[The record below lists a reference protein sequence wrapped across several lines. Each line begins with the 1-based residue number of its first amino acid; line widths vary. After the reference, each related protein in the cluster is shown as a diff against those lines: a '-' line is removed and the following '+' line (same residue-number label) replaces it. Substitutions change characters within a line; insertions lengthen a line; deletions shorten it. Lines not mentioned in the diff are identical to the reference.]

1 MTEILIILLLIL
13 INGLFSMSEMAV
25 VSARKTTLTNQEKEG
40 KKGAK
45 EALQLAN
52 NPDRFLSTVQIGI
65 TLVGLLTGIYS
76 GAALAD
82 SFAQVFVKIG
92 LSYSVAHMV
101 AQTIIVVIVTYLT
114 IVFGELVPK
123 RLGLNLAEKISVT
136 VARPMMCLSKLA
148 APFVWLLSK
157 TTEFFVKMLGI
168 NKAETKVTEDDIKQ
182 MVQEGLED
190 GVVEEVEQDIVER
203 VFLLGDLKVSQL
215 MTHRTEME
223 VLYLDMTKE
232 EVKNTVLSSVY
243 ETYLVVED
251 SLDNA
256 VGVAQLKDLVGAF
269 DAEEFN
275 LKNWVQPADFI
286 YENMSVYKALEQ
298 MKENRISMSFIC
310 DEFGTFQG
318 VITLKDIL
326 EGLVGTIQEEE
337 SEPDIVQREDGKSW
351 LVDGQGK
358 FYEFL
363 TYFERED
370 LYPHT
375 QKFNTIAGFLIE
387 QMKKVPHVGET
398 LKWGGFYFEIIDMD
412 GARIDKVLVTLNDK
426 EA

>member
-1 MTEILIILLLIL
+1 
-13 INGLFSMSEMAV
+13 MSEMAV

-82 SFAQVFVKIG
+82 SFAQVFVKLG
-92 LSYSVAHMV
+92 LSYNVAHMV

-157 TTEFFVKMLGI
+157 TTEAFVKMLGI
-168 NKAETKVTEDDIKQ
+168 DKAETKVTEEDIKQ
-182 MVQEGLED
+182 MVQEGRED

-286 YENMSVYKALEQ
+286 YENMNVYKALEQ
-298 MKENRISMSFIC
+298 MKGDRVSMAFIC

-326 EGLVGTIQEEE
+326 EGLVGTINEEE
-337 SEPDIVQREDGKSW
+337 SDPDIVPREDGESW
-351 LVDGQGK
+351 LVDGQSK

-375 QKFNTIAGFLIE
+375 QKFNTVAGFLIE
-387 QMKKVPHVGET
+387 QMKKVPSAGESME
-398 LKWGGFYFEIIDMD
+398 WGDFRFEIIDMD
-412 GARIDKVLVTLNDK
+412 GARIDKVLVSKKKT
-426 EA
+426 

>member
-1 MTEILIILLLIL
+1 MIL

-82 SFAQVFVKIG
+82 SFAQVFVKLG
-92 LSYSVAHMV
+92 LSYNVAHMV
-101 AQTIIVVIVTYLT
+101 AQTIIVMIVTYLT

-157 TTEFFVKMLGI
+157 TTEAFVKMLGI
-168 NKAETKVTEDDIKQ
+168 DKAETKVTEEDIKQ
-182 MVQEGLED
+182 MVQEGRED

-269 DAEEFN
+269 DAEEFD

-286 YENMSVYKALEQ
+286 YENMNVYKALEQ
-298 MKENRISMSFIC
+298 MKGDRVSMAFIC

-326 EGLVGTIQEEE
+326 EGLVGTINEEE
-337 SEPDIVQREDGKSW
+337 SDPDIVPREDGESW
-351 LVDGQGK
+351 LVDGQSK

-375 QKFNTIAGFLIE
+375 QKFNTVAGFLIE
-387 QMKKVPHVGET
+387 QMKKVPSAGESME
-398 LKWGGFYFEIIDMD
+398 WGDFRFEIIDMD
-412 GARIDKVLVTLNDK
+412 GARIDKVLVSKKKT
-426 EA
+426 

>member
-1 MTEILIILLLIL
+1 MIL

-82 SFAQVFVKIG
+82 SFAQVFVKLG
-92 LSYSVAHMV
+92 LSYNVAHMV

-157 TTEFFVKMLGI
+157 TTEAFVKMLGI
-168 NKAETKVTEDDIKQ
+168 DKAETKVTEEDIKQ
-182 MVQEGLED
+182 MVQEGRED

-275 LKNWVQPADFI
+275 LKNLVQPADFI

-298 MKENRISMSFIC
+298 MKGDRVSMAFIC

-326 EGLVGTIQEEE
+326 EGLVGTINEEE
-337 SEPDIVQREDGKSW
+337 SDPDIVPREDGESW
-351 LVDGQGK
+351 LVDGQSK
-358 FYEFL
+358 FHEFL

-375 QKFNTIAGFLIE
+375 QNFNTVAGFLIE
-387 QMKKVPHVGET
+387 QMKKVPSAGESME
-398 LKWGGFYFEIIDMD
+398 WGDFRFEIIDMD
-412 GARIDKVLVTLNDK
+412 GARIDKVLVSKKKT
-426 EA
+426 

>member
-1 MTEILIILLLIL
+1 MIL

-45 EALQLAN
+45 EALQLTN

-82 SFAQVFVKIG
+82 SFAQVFVKLG
-92 LSYSVAHMV
+92 LSYNVAHMV

-157 TTEFFVKMLGI
+157 TTEAFVKMLGI
-168 NKAETKVTEDDIKQ
+168 DKAETKVTEEDIKQ
-182 MVQEGLED
+182 MVQEGRED

-286 YENMSVYKALEQ
+286 YENMNVYKALEQ
-298 MKENRISMSFIC
+298 MKGDRVSMAFIC

-326 EGLVGTIQEEE
+326 EGLVGTINEEE
-337 SEPDIVQREDGKSW
+337 SDPDIVPREDGESW
-351 LVDGQGK
+351 LVDGQSK

-375 QKFNTIAGFLIE
+375 QKFNTVAGFLIE
-387 QMKKVPHVGET
+387 QMKKVPSAGESME
-398 LKWGGFYFEIIDMD
+398 WGDFRFEIIDMD
-412 GARIDKVLVTLNDK
+412 GARIDKVLVSKKKT
-426 EA
+426 

>member
-1 MTEILIILLLIL
+1 
-13 INGLFSMSEMAV
+13 MSEMAV

-82 SFAQVFVKIG
+82 SFAQVFVKLG
-92 LSYSVAHMV
+92 LSYNVAHMV
-101 AQTIIVVIVTYLT
+101 AQTIIVMIVTYLT

-157 TTEFFVKMLGI
+157 TTEAFVKMLGI
-168 NKAETKVTEDDIKQ
+168 DKAETKVTEEDIKQ
-182 MVQEGLED
+182 MVQEGRED

-286 YENMSVYKALEQ
+286 YENMNVYKALEQ
-298 MKENRISMSFIC
+298 MKGDRVSMAFIC

-326 EGLVGTIQEEE
+326 EGLVGTINEEE
-337 SEPDIVQREDGKSW
+337 SDPDIVPREDGESW
-351 LVDGQGK
+351 LVDGQSK

-375 QKFNTIAGFLIE
+375 QKFNTVAGFLIE
-387 QMKKVPHVGET
+387 QMKKVPSAGESME
-398 LKWGGFYFEIIDMD
+398 WGDFRFEIIDMD
-412 GARIDKVLVTLNDK
+412 GARIDKVLVSKKKT
-426 EA
+426 

>member
-1 MTEILIILLLIL
+1 MIL

-82 SFAQVFVKIG
+82 SFAQVFVKLG
-92 LSYSVAHMV
+92 LSYNVAHMV

-157 TTEFFVKMLGI
+157 TTEAFVKMLGI
-168 NKAETKVTEDDIKQ
+168 DKAETKVTEEDIKQ

-286 YENMSVYKALEQ
+286 YENMNVYKALEQ
-298 MKENRISMSFIC
+298 MKGDRVSMAFIC

-326 EGLVGTIQEEE
+326 EGLVGTINEEE
-337 SEPDIVQREDGKSW
+337 SDPDIVPREDGESW
-351 LVDGQGK
+351 LVDGQSK

-375 QKFNTIAGFLIE
+375 QKFNTVAGFLIE
-387 QMKKVPHVGET
+387 QMKKVPSAGESME
-398 LKWGGFYFEIIDMD
+398 WGDFRFEIIDMD
-412 GARIDKVLVTLNDK
+412 GARIDKVLVSKKKT
-426 EA
+426 

>member
-1 MTEILIILLLIL
+1 MIL

-82 SFAQVFVKIG
+82 SFAQVFVKLG
-92 LSYSVAHMV
+92 LSYNVAHMV
-101 AQTIIVVIVTYLT
+101 AQTIIVMIVTYLT

-157 TTEFFVKMLGI
+157 TTEAFVKMLGI
-168 NKAETKVTEDDIKQ
+168 DKAETKVTEEDIKQ
-182 MVQEGLED
+182 MVQEGRED

-286 YENMSVYKALEQ
+286 YENMNVYKALEQ
-298 MKENRISMSFIC
+298 MKGDRVSMAFIC

-326 EGLVGTIQEEE
+326 EGLVGTINEEE
-337 SEPDIVQREDGKSW
+337 SDPDIVPREDGESW
-351 LVDGQGK
+351 LVDGQSK

-375 QKFNTIAGFLIE
+375 QKFNTVAGFLIE
-387 QMKKVPHVGET
+387 QMKKVPSAGESME
-398 LKWGGFYFEIIDMD
+398 WGDFRFEIIDMD
-412 GARIDKVLVTLNDK
+412 GARIDKVLVSKKKT
-426 EA
+426 